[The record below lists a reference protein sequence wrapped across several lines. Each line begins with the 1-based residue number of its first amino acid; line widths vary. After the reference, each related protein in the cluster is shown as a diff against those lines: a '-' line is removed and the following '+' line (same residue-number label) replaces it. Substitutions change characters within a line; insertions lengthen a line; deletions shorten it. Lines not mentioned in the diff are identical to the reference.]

1 MKSTTLILSLAV
13 IAAGAASSMAH
24 SEDQQDHNL
33 AIGFMLGKST
43 SNYDSGSYSGTP
55 EGKDKSGG
63 LFVEYDFSKHFG
75 VQDSQHTGRFPSDPG
90 SRIRQKLFHRR
101 NSLRAGRVMFL
112 QLQESIRNRAL
123 LGRGQIGNQLV
134 FTLVLCQNGRSQRNQ
149 RQH

>member
-33 AIGFMLGKST
+33 AVGFMLGKST

-75 VQDSQHTGRFPSDPG
+75 VQAAVAAAVASAPPTTVRTFARS
-90 SRIRQKLFHRR
+90 SNRR
-101 NSLRAGRVMFL
+101 WPSLRI
-112 QLQESIRNRAL
+112 S
-123 LGRGQIGNQLV
+123 
-134 FTLVLCQNGRSQRNQ
+134 
-149 RQH
+149 